1 MTTPLTIERTVHFQR
16 RGHGRKELRDGA
28 PPACP
33 ALPPGRVPREA
44 RLLALAH
51 RFAGLIRTGAVRD
64 FTELARLGRVSRARI
79 SQVMNVL
86 NLAPAIQEA
95 VLFLPRTER
104 GRDAIILADLQPIAS
119 VMNWTRQRRMWDHLV
134 AARLRPAGSCRDT

>member
-16 RGHGRKELRDGA
+16 RGHGRKQLQDGA
-28 PPACP
+28 APAPPI
-33 ALPPGRVPREA
+33 LPTGRVPRVA

-51 RFAGLIRTGAVRD
+51 RFDGLIRTGAVRD
-64 FTELARLGRVSRARI
+64 FAALARLGRVTRARI
-79 SQVMNVL
+79 SQVMYLL
-86 NLAPAIQEA
+86 NLAPTIQEE

-119 VMNWTRQRRMWDHLV
+119 VRSWAKQRRMWDHLV
-134 AARLRPAGSCRDT
+134 AATYR